1 MQIEQPL
8 SCLVL
13 SCRGVALSCLVL
25 SCLVAALRC
34 MALCSSAVSASGRL
48 PGVVLLLWLF
58 RAVALHKE
66 SREEDQHRDLNV
78 YIYITHWKTKQ
89 KRYRVTNLM
98 VSYGYPEPVLVSPAQ
113 TMRLSS
119 SHVNAREGE
128 GVVVGKDTECK
139 THHVGDLVARTKRAK
154 RTRLV
159 QFACE
164 KR

>member
-13 SCRGVALSCLVL
+13 SCLALPCLVL
-25 SCLVAALRC
+25 SCRGVALRC

-48 PGVVLLLWLF
+48 LGVVLLLWLF

-89 KRYRVTNLM
+89 KRYRVTHLV
-98 VSYGYPEPVLVSPAQ
+98 VSCGCPERVLVNSAQ
-113 TMRLSS
+113 TACMSS
-119 SHVNAREGE
+119 SHVNARV
-128 GVVVGKDTECK
+128 GVVVGKYTECK